1 MTIGSVTGTNNNM
14 QAGRPGMNMQGDSVS
29 KNIQN
34 QIANAQKRLQEL
46 SSNEEMSL
54 EEKMK
59 KRQEIQQEIT
69 NLNQQLR
76 QHQIE
81 QRKEQQAKASSMEDM
96 LGGSPKAAKSE
107 AKGTGLSKA
116 SMQAMISAD
125 VSMKKA
131 DVQGSMAVQMEGK
144 AHVLEAE
151 IKTDKNRGGNT
162 EQKEAELADLKANVQ
177 AATASQ
183 ISNLADANKAM
194 AEAAEED
201 RKTEPEKSRSEQA
214 NQAAQTAEEENR
226 TGSIDPET
234 GVSAAETAVTAETP
248 SAGTAQPA
256 HYTPVDIRL

>member
-1 MTIGSVTGTNNNM
+1 MKISGITGTGGNI
-14 QAGRPGMNMQGDSVS
+14 QSQGTGMNAGTDAVS
-29 KNIQN
+29 KNIQQ
-34 QIANAQKRLQEL
+34 QIAYAQQQLQQL
-46 SSNEEMSL
+46 SSNKNMTP